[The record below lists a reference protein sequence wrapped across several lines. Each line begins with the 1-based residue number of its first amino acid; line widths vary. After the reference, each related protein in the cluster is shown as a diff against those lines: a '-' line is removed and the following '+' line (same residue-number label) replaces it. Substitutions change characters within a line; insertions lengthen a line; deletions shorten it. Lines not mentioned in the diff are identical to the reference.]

1 MKRRGAAA
9 VNEMI
14 SSSQSHHSRLLD
26 LFCGAGLA
34 AWGYWASGRFTE
46 IVGVDLNPAM
56 KHQYAFDFIHA
67 DALSLDYE
75 FLMQFDFI
83 HASPPCQAYSY
94 LTPKEAKANHP
105 RLILPVKRMLHAAG
119 VPHVVE
125 NVLGSLLE
133 LRPNAEMNG
142 AYFGLDHDR
151 PRYFYVSDLGAPVRW
166 IKSVSGAEVINGK
179 KFISRDRAI
188 KAMGLDQMISRSRLK
203 KITKRG
209 IEEGIPPAFTRAI
222 AETVIPCKAM
232 IA

>member
-1 MKRRGAAA
+1 
-9 VNEMI
+9 MI
-14 SSSQSHHSRLLD
+14 SSFQSHKLLD

-34 AWGYWASGRFTE
+34 SWGYWSSGRFSE
-46 IVGVDLNPAM
+46 IVGVDINPAM
-56 KHQYAFDFIHA
+56 ADQYAFDFIRA
-67 DALSLDYE
+67 DVMTLDYE

-83 HASPPCQAYSY
+83 HASPPCQGYSY
-94 LTPKEAKANHP
+94 LTPKEARTNHP
-105 RLILPVKRMLHAAG
+105 RLILPVKHMLYAAG

-151 PRYFYVSDLGAPVRW
+151 PRYFYVSAIDTPVRW
-166 IKSVSGAEVINGK
+166 VKSIIGGTSINGAA
-179 KFISRDRAI
+179 FINRDRAI
-188 KAMGLDQMISRSRLK
+188 KAMGLDQIINRQRLK
-203 KITKRG
+203 KITVRG

-222 AETVIPCKAM
+222 ADLVIPRKAM